1 MITRQADQAGNNMP
15 TIYSKR
21 FLFYIRIFSFIAII
35 LLVIRTGSRLADQIK
50 EPEYFRNLP
59 LMENIR
65 FQTTILKNIGSVI
78 ISIWLFFHPQ
88 EFHLIGIIAFIHS
101 INLSPYGVS
110 DYFFIP
116 MRFLSIATFT
126 VRGFFKKNKVLKISL
141 FSALYIIELLI
152 PLAYHDEY
160 FFFNFLTR
168 IAFSFVLFMTIF
180 FFYRYATQIASKQ
193 NVKDK
198 VLNIANFKGLDR
210 SDMYLLQQVLDNVKY
225 KEIAQKIHGSEG
237 ALRNKLSKIYKVLEV
252 GDRTGFLTIYS
263 GYELIYEPE
272 NVEQTTDQP

>member
-1 MITRQADQAGNNMP
+1 MDQSGNKMS

-21 FLFYIRIFSFIAII
+21 FLFYIKFFSLIAIT
-35 LLVIRTGSRLADQIK
+35 LLIVRTGSRIADQIK
-50 EPEYFRNLP
+50 EPEFFKNLP
-59 LMENIR
+59 LLENLR
-65 FQTTILKNIGSVI
+65 FQATILKNIISII
-78 ISIWLFFHPQ
+78 ISAWLFFHPQ
-88 EFHLIGIIAFIHS
+88 EFHFIGIIAFIYS
-101 INLSPYGVS
+101 INLSPYGTS

-126 VRGFFKKNKVLKISL
+126 VRGFFKKKKLLKIS
-141 FSALYIIELLI
+141 FFIILYIIELFI

-168 IAFSFVLFMTIF
+168 IAYSFVLFITIF
-180 FFYRYATQIASKQ
+180 FFYRYAIQIASKQ
-193 NVKDK
+193 DVKDK
-198 VLNIANFKGLDR
+198 ILNIAEYKGLDR

-237 ALRNKLSKIYKVLEV
+237 ALRNKLSKIYKLLEV

-263 GYELIYEPE
+263 GYKLIYEPE
-272 NVEQTTDQP
+272 GSEPATN

>member
-1 MITRQADQAGNNMP
+1 MT
-15 TIYSKR
+15 TFYSKR
-21 FLFYIRIFSFIAII
+21 FLLYIRIFALIAII
-35 LLVIRTGSRLADQIK
+35 LLIVRSGSRIAEQIT
-50 EPEYFRNLP
+50 EPEYFKNLP
-59 LMENIR
+59 VIENIK
-65 FQTTILKNIGSVI
+65 FQATIVTNI
-78 ISIWLFFHPQ
+78 ISAIISVWLFFHPQ
-88 EFHLIGIIAFIHS
+88 EFHLIGIIAFIYS
-101 INLSPYGVS
+101 INLSPYGTS

-126 VRGFFKKNKVLKISL
+126 VRGFFKKNRIIKISL
-141 FSALYIIELLI
+141 FAILYITELLI

-168 IAFSFVLFMTIF
+168 IAYTFVLFITIF

-193 NVKDK
+193 DVKDK
-198 VLNIANFKGLDR
+198 ILNIAEYKGLDR

-237 ALRNKLSKIYKVLEV
+237 ALRNKLSKIYKILEV
-252 GDRTGFLTIYS
+252 GDRTGFLSIYS

-272 NVEQTTDQP
+272 LIDTPTN